1 MRRDDTSLPRLA
13 ASPTLYDFSYFEM
26 DAGIFG
32 LCSFAVALFYTDGIV
47 WVQMVGLPG
56 FCINQRRKDNIM
68 LTFGIVTIVAAV
80 IAEAL
85 IVSKKINL
93 D

>member
-1 MRRDDTSLPRLA
+1 MTYIKHPRVILQTRIKKLAMSNIFPTFVLNSQRKISNNRRTKGVPHK
-13 ASPTLYDFSYFEM
+13 
-26 DAGIFG
+26 
-32 LCSFAVALFYTDGIV
+32 
-47 WVQMVGLPG
+47 
-56 FCINQRRKDNIM
+56 RRKDYIM

>member
-1 MRRDDTSLPRLA
+1 MIYIKHTPIVFQTRQKKLAISNIFPTFALNSQRKISNNRRTKEVPHK
-13 ASPTLYDFSYFEM
+13 
-26 DAGIFG
+26 
-32 LCSFAVALFYTDGIV
+32 
-47 WVQMVGLPG
+47 
-56 FCINQRRKDNIM
+56 RRKDNIM
-68 LTFGIVTIVAAV
+68 FTFGIVTIVAAV

>member
-1 MRRDDTSLPRLA
+1 MTYIKHPRVILQTRLKKLSMSNIFPTFALNSQRKISNNRRTK
-13 ASPTLYDFSYFEM
+13 
-26 DAGIFG
+26 
-32 LCSFAVALFYTDGIV
+32 
-47 WVQMVGLPG
+47 WVPHK
-56 FCINQRRKDNIM
+56 RRKDNIM

>member
-1 MRRDDTSLPRLA
+1 LTIVNTIDLHQ
-13 ASPTLYDFSYFEM
+13 ASTCYIANKTEKVGYVKYLSY
-26 DAGIFG
+26 
-32 LCSFAVALFYTDGIV
+32 LCSEFAKKISNNRRTKGV
-47 WVQMVGLPG
+47 PHK
-56 FCINQRRKDNIM
+56 RRKDNIM

>member
-1 MRRDDTSLPRLA
+1 MTYIKHPRVILQTRLKKLAMSNFFPTFALKSQRKISNNRRTKGVPHK
-13 ASPTLYDFSYFEM
+13 
-26 DAGIFG
+26 
-32 LCSFAVALFYTDGIV
+32 
-47 WVQMVGLPG
+47 
-56 FCINQRRKDNIM
+56 RRKDNIM

>member
-1 MRRDDTSLPRLA
+1 MSNIFPNFALNSQRKISNNRRTKGVPHK
-13 ASPTLYDFSYFEM
+13 
-26 DAGIFG
+26 
-32 LCSFAVALFYTDGIV
+32 
-47 WVQMVGLPG
+47 
-56 FCINQRRKDNIM
+56 RREDNIM

>member
-1 MRRDDTSLPRLA
+1 MSNIFPTFVMNSQRKISNNRRTKGVP
-13 ASPTLYDFSYFEM
+13 YK
-26 DAGIFG
+26 
-32 LCSFAVALFYTDGIV
+32 
-47 WVQMVGLPG
+47 
-56 FCINQRRKDNIM
+56 RRKDNIM

>member
-1 MRRDDTSLPRLA
+1 MTYIKHPRVILQTRLKKLAMSNIFPNFVLNSQRKISNNRRTKGVPHK
-13 ASPTLYDFSYFEM
+13 
-26 DAGIFG
+26 
-32 LCSFAVALFYTDGIV
+32 
-47 WVQMVGLPG
+47 
-56 FCINQRRKDNIM
+56 RRKDNIM

>member
-1 MRRDDTSLPRLA
+1 MTYIKHPRVILQTRQKKLAMSNIFPIFAWNSQRKISNNRRTKGVPHK
-13 ASPTLYDFSYFEM
+13 
-26 DAGIFG
+26 
-32 LCSFAVALFYTDGIV
+32 
-47 WVQMVGLPG
+47 
-56 FCINQRRKDNIM
+56 RRKDNIM

>member
-1 MRRDDTSLPRLA
+1 MPNNFHT
-13 ASPTLYDFSYFEM
+13 
-26 DAGIFG
+26 
-32 LCSFAVALFYTDGIV
+32 FALKSQRKISNNRGAKGV
-47 WVQMVGLPG
+47 PHK
-56 FCINQRRKDNIM
+56 RRKDNIM
-68 LTFGIVTIVAAV
+68 LTFGIVTIIAAV

>member
-1 MRRDDTSLPRLA
+1 MTYIKHPRVILQTRLKKLAMSNIFPIFALNLQRKISNNRRTKGVPHK
-13 ASPTLYDFSYFEM
+13 
-26 DAGIFG
+26 
-32 LCSFAVALFYTDGIV
+32 
-47 WVQMVGLPG
+47 
-56 FCINQRRKDNIM
+56 RRKDNIM

>member
-1 MRRDDTSLPRLA
+1 MTYIKHPRVILQTRLKKLAMSNIFPIFALNPQRKISNNRRTKGVPHK
-13 ASPTLYDFSYFEM
+13 
-26 DAGIFG
+26 
-32 LCSFAVALFYTDGIV
+32 
-47 WVQMVGLPG
+47 
-56 FCINQRRKDNIM
+56 RRKDNIM

>member
-1 MRRDDTSLPRLA
+1 MTFIKHPRVILQTRLKKLVMSNIFPTFAMNSQRKISNNRRTKGDPHK
-13 ASPTLYDFSYFEM
+13 
-26 DAGIFG
+26 
-32 LCSFAVALFYTDGIV
+32 
-47 WVQMVGLPG
+47 
-56 FCINQRRKDNIM
+56 RRKDNIM

-80 IAEAL
+80 IVEAL